1 MLFASSEAVLTIEDP
16 NLHPMGKATAIFL
29 LFTCLLGFLN
39 GLDYASPEDGLVR
52 PDEFVYRLAL
62 TAPDDTA
69 TFRGSVVDDEGQPMV
84 NATVYLSWLDDATD
98 VGFGENLTDDAGA
111 FSFEKLD
118 PGLIRVDI
126 IVERDDHRDV
136 FSNRVLLSP
145 PALIEPIGFTTI
157 DFTFPS
163 SDTFA
168 AQPCEREV
176 GECEIRTVDRTP
188 SQMDHPLMDPTAAT
202 GYVLVGF
209 GFMGVALYRS
219 RLRRMGA
226 QIRFNRAFANL
237 IRFGVF
243 HHGPLLECVHL
254 QFACVHSDLR
264 HPSTQGAACS
274 AVRRCV
280 ARIKRYPLLTHCCKG
295 PACNYSSSWLVWTC
309 SSITTESGSQLY
321 NNSSYVVANSS
332 NIVSDFMREQILQET
347 KNSLMG
353 EDSTKS
359 QKYYLC

>member
-1 MLFASSEAVLTIEDP
+1 MSGDDADDATYLDEVVEESPVLFASSEAVLTIEDP

-39 GLDYASPEDGLVR
+39 GLDYASPEEGLVR

-98 VGFGENLTDDAGA
+98 VWVSEENLTDDAGA

-145 PALIEPIGFTTI
+145 PALIEPLGFTTI

-209 GFMGVALYRS
+209 GFMGVALIAAGFAAWALKS
-219 RLRRMGA
+219 GSIVLLRTSSILAFFTMGHYWSA
-226 QIRFNRAFANL
+226 CIFGLLAFILTFA
-237 IRFGVF
+237 IPRRRV
-243 HHGPLLECVHL
+243 PLL
-254 QFACVHSDLR
+254 Q
-264 HPSTQGAACS
+264 P
-274 AVRRCV
+274 
-280 ARIKRYPLLTHCCKG
+280 
-295 PACNYSSSWLVWTC
+295 
-309 SSITTESGSQLY
+309 
-321 NNSSYVVANSS
+321 
-332 NIVSDFMREQILQET
+332 
-347 KNSLMG
+347 
-353 EDSTKS
+353 
-359 QKYYLC
+359 

>member
-1 MLFASSEAVLTIEDP
+1 MSGDDADDATYLDEVVEESPVLFASSEAVLTIEDP

-39 GLDYASPEDGLVR
+39 GLAYASPEDGLVR
-52 PDEFVYRLAL
+52 PDEFVYRLPL

-98 VGFGENLTDDAGA
+98 VWVSEENLTDDAGA

-209 GFMGVALYRS
+209 GFMGVALIAAGFAAWALKS
-219 RLRRMGA
+219 GSIVLLRTSSVLAFFTMGHYWSA
-226 QIRFNRAFANL
+226 CIFGLLAFILTFA
-237 IRFGVF
+237 IPRRRV
-243 HHGPLLECVHL
+243 PLL
-254 QFACVHSDLR
+254 Q
-264 HPSTQGAACS
+264 P
-274 AVRRCV
+274 
-280 ARIKRYPLLTHCCKG
+280 
-295 PACNYSSSWLVWTC
+295 
-309 SSITTESGSQLY
+309 
-321 NNSSYVVANSS
+321 
-332 NIVSDFMREQILQET
+332 
-347 KNSLMG
+347 
-353 EDSTKS
+353 
-359 QKYYLC
+359 

>member
-1 MLFASSEAVLTIEDP
+1 MSADDADDATYLDEVVEETPVLFASSEAVLTIEDP

-39 GLDYASPEDGLVR
+39 GLDYASPEEGLVR

-98 VGFGENLTDDAGA
+98 VWVSEENLTDDAGA

-209 GFMGVALYRS
+209 GFMGVALIAAGFAAWALKS
-219 RLRRMGA
+219 GSIVLLRTSSVLAFFTMGHYWSA
-226 QIRFNRAFANL
+226 CIFGLLAFILTFA
-237 IRFGVF
+237 IPRRRV
-243 HHGPLLECVHL
+243 PLL
-254 QFACVHSDLR
+254 Q
-264 HPSTQGAACS
+264 P
-274 AVRRCV
+274 
-280 ARIKRYPLLTHCCKG
+280 
-295 PACNYSSSWLVWTC
+295 
-309 SSITTESGSQLY
+309 
-321 NNSSYVVANSS
+321 
-332 NIVSDFMREQILQET
+332 
-347 KNSLMG
+347 
-353 EDSTKS
+353 
-359 QKYYLC
+359 

>member
-1 MLFASSEAVLTIEDP
+1 MSGDDADDATYLDEVVEETPVLFASSEAVLTIEDP

-39 GLDYASPEDGLVR
+39 GLDYASPEEGLVR

-69 TFRGSVVDDEGQPMV
+69 TFRGSVVDDEGKPMV

-98 VGFGENLTDDAGA
+98 VWVSEENLTDDAGA

-209 GFMGVALYRS
+209 GFMGVALIAAGFAAWALKS
-219 RLRRMGA
+219 GSIVLLRTSSVLAFFTMGHYWSA
-226 QIRFNRAFANL
+226 CIFGLLAFILTFA
-237 IRFGVF
+237 IPRRRV
-243 HHGPLLECVHL
+243 PLL
-254 QFACVHSDLR
+254 Q
-264 HPSTQGAACS
+264 P
-274 AVRRCV
+274 
-280 ARIKRYPLLTHCCKG
+280 
-295 PACNYSSSWLVWTC
+295 
-309 SSITTESGSQLY
+309 
-321 NNSSYVVANSS
+321 
-332 NIVSDFMREQILQET
+332 
-347 KNSLMG
+347 
-353 EDSTKS
+353 
-359 QKYYLC
+359 

>member
-1 MLFASSEAVLTIEDP
+1 MSGDDADDATYLDEVVEETPVLFASSEAVLTIEDP

-39 GLDYASPEDGLVR
+39 GLDYASPEEGLVR

-69 TFRGSVVDDEGQPMV
+69 TFRGSVADDEGQPMV

-98 VGFGENLTDDAGA
+98 VWVSEENLTDDAGA

-209 GFMGVALYRS
+209 GFMGVALIAAGFAAWALKS
-219 RLRRMGA
+219 GSIVLLRTSSVLAFFTMGHYWSA
-226 QIRFNRAFANL
+226 CIFGLLAFILTFA
-237 IRFGVF
+237 IPRRRV
-243 HHGPLLECVHL
+243 PLL
-254 QFACVHSDLR
+254 Q
-264 HPSTQGAACS
+264 P
-274 AVRRCV
+274 
-280 ARIKRYPLLTHCCKG
+280 
-295 PACNYSSSWLVWTC
+295 
-309 SSITTESGSQLY
+309 
-321 NNSSYVVANSS
+321 
-332 NIVSDFMREQILQET
+332 
-347 KNSLMG
+347 
-353 EDSTKS
+353 
-359 QKYYLC
+359 

>member
-1 MLFASSEAVLTIEDP
+1 MSGDDADDATYLDEVVEETPVLFASSEAVLTIEDP

-98 VGFGENLTDDAGA
+98 VWVSEENLTDDAGA

-209 GFMGVALYRS
+209 GFMGVALIAAGFAAWALKS
-219 RLRRMGA
+219 GSIGLLRTSSVLAFFTMGHYWSA
-226 QIRFNRAFANL
+226 CIFGLLAFILTFA
-237 IRFGVF
+237 IPRRRV
-243 HHGPLLECVHL
+243 PLL
-254 QFACVHSDLR
+254 Q
-264 HPSTQGAACS
+264 P
-274 AVRRCV
+274 
-280 ARIKRYPLLTHCCKG
+280 
-295 PACNYSSSWLVWTC
+295 
-309 SSITTESGSQLY
+309 
-321 NNSSYVVANSS
+321 
-332 NIVSDFMREQILQET
+332 
-347 KNSLMG
+347 
-353 EDSTKS
+353 
-359 QKYYLC
+359 

>member
-1 MLFASSEAVLTIEDP
+1 MPMSGDDADDATYLDEVVEETPVLFASSEAVLTIEDP

-39 GLDYASPEDGLVR
+39 GLDYASPEEGLVR

-84 NATVYLSWLDDATD
+84 NATVDLSWLDDATD
-98 VGFGENLTDDAGA
+98 VWVSEENLTDDAGA

-209 GFMGVALYRS
+209 GFMGVALIAAGFAAWALKS
-219 RLRRMGA
+219 GSIVLLRTSSVLAFFTMGHYWSA
-226 QIRFNRAFANL
+226 CIFGLLAFILTFA
-237 IRFGVF
+237 IPRRRV
-243 HHGPLLECVHL
+243 PLL
-254 QFACVHSDLR
+254 Q
-264 HPSTQGAACS
+264 P
-274 AVRRCV
+274 
-280 ARIKRYPLLTHCCKG
+280 
-295 PACNYSSSWLVWTC
+295 
-309 SSITTESGSQLY
+309 
-321 NNSSYVVANSS
+321 
-332 NIVSDFMREQILQET
+332 
-347 KNSLMG
+347 
-353 EDSTKS
+353 
-359 QKYYLC
+359 

>member
-1 MLFASSEAVLTIEDP
+1 MSGDDADDATYLDEVVEESPVLFASSEAVLTIEDP

-39 GLDYASPEDGLVR
+39 GLDYASPEEGLVR

-98 VGFGENLTDDAGA
+98 VWVSEENLTDDAGA

-168 AQPCEREV
+168 GQRCEREV

-209 GFMGVALYRS
+209 GFMGVALIAAGFAAWALKS
-219 RLRRMGA
+219 GSIVLLRTSSVLAFFTMGHYWSA
-226 QIRFNRAFANL
+226 CIFGLLAFILTFA
-237 IRFGVF
+237 IPRRRV
-243 HHGPLLECVHL
+243 PLL
-254 QFACVHSDLR
+254 Q
-264 HPSTQGAACS
+264 P
-274 AVRRCV
+274 
-280 ARIKRYPLLTHCCKG
+280 
-295 PACNYSSSWLVWTC
+295 
-309 SSITTESGSQLY
+309 
-321 NNSSYVVANSS
+321 
-332 NIVSDFMREQILQET
+332 
-347 KNSLMG
+347 
-353 EDSTKS
+353 
-359 QKYYLC
+359 

>member
-1 MLFASSEAVLTIEDP
+1 MSGDDADDATYLDEVVEETPVLFASSEAVLTIEDP

-69 TFRGSVVDDEGQPMV
+69 TFRGSVVDDAGQPMV

-98 VGFGENLTDDAGA
+98 VWVSEENLTDDAGA

-209 GFMGVALYRS
+209 GFMGVALIAAGFAAWALKS
-219 RLRRMGA
+219 GSIVLLRTSSVLAFFTMGHYWSA
-226 QIRFNRAFANL
+226 CIFGLLAFILTFA
-237 IRFGVF
+237 IPRRRV
-243 HHGPLLECVHL
+243 PLL
-254 QFACVHSDLR
+254 Q
-264 HPSTQGAACS
+264 P
-274 AVRRCV
+274 
-280 ARIKRYPLLTHCCKG
+280 
-295 PACNYSSSWLVWTC
+295 
-309 SSITTESGSQLY
+309 
-321 NNSSYVVANSS
+321 
-332 NIVSDFMREQILQET
+332 
-347 KNSLMG
+347 
-353 EDSTKS
+353 
-359 QKYYLC
+359 

>member
-1 MLFASSEAVLTIEDP
+1 MSGDDADDATYLDEVVEETPVLFASSEAVLTIEDP

-39 GLDYASPEDGLVR
+39 GLDYASPEEGLVR

-98 VGFGENLTDDAGA
+98 VWVSEENLTDDAGA

-126 IVERDDHRDV
+126 IVERDEHRDV

-209 GFMGVALYRS
+209 GFMGVALIAAGFAAWALKS
-219 RLRRMGA
+219 GSIVLLRTSSVLAFFTMGHYWSA
-226 QIRFNRAFANL
+226 CIFGLLAFILTFA
-237 IRFGVF
+237 IPRRRV
-243 HHGPLLECVHL
+243 PLL
-254 QFACVHSDLR
+254 Q
-264 HPSTQGAACS
+264 P
-274 AVRRCV
+274 
-280 ARIKRYPLLTHCCKG
+280 
-295 PACNYSSSWLVWTC
+295 
-309 SSITTESGSQLY
+309 
-321 NNSSYVVANSS
+321 
-332 NIVSDFMREQILQET
+332 
-347 KNSLMG
+347 
-353 EDSTKS
+353 
-359 QKYYLC
+359 